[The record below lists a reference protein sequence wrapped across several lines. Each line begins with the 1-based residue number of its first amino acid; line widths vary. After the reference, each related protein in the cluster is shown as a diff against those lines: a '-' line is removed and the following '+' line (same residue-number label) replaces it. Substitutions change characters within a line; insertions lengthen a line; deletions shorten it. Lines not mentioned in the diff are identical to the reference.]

1 MNVLVTGG
9 TGIIGVN
16 VVRQLVERGDRVVI
30 FDRKTDS
37 GFLHDIA
44 SDHVH
49 VPGDLLDL
57 PWLMETLRTHG
68 IDRIVHLG
76 AVMTPHHATHPFMLS
91 KINLEGTLNV
101 FEAAKLCDVPRVI
114 FGSTRGVIA
123 RTEGTEYGHP
133 RYKPVPA
140 GFTGPRLPLTILKH
154 AAEELGLCYA
164 RNGFLEFCAI
174 RFADFYGAERVIKP
188 ERSQA
193 NVFNDVI
200 LAACRGRP
208 VSVSGGDQMFD
219 PIYIRDCGAGIVAAC
234 GVDVLPARVYQLGGG
249 RGVRFADAV
258 DAVREAFP
266 DARIDV
272 EGGFDFARG
281 EKDPNYCVLDIEE
294 ARRDLGFEPTFD
306 LAAGLKDFAAT
317 LARFDALHDG
327 SDDSA
332 TTRSR

>member
-16 VVRQLVERGDRVVI
+16 VVRQLVERGDRVAV

-37 GFLHDIA
+37 GFLHDLA
-44 SDHVH
+44 EAYVH

-57 PWLMETLRTHG
+57 PWLIETIQEHR

-76 AVMTPHHATHPFMLS
+76 AVMAPHHGTHPYMMS

-101 FEAAKLCDVPRVI
+101 FEAAKLCGVPRVI

-133 RYKPVPA
+133 SYKPVPA
-140 GFTGPRLPLTILKH
+140 SFTGPRLPLTILKR
-154 AAEELGLCYA
+154 AAEELGVSYA
-164 RNGFLEFCAI
+164 RNGFFEFCAV

-200 LAACRGRP
+200 LAACRGR
-208 VSVSGGDQMFD
+208 SMSLAGGDQVFD
-219 PIYIRDCGAGIVAAC
+219 PIYIHDCGAGV
-234 GVDVLPARVYQLGGG
+234 G
-249 RGVRFADAV
+249 
-258 DAVREAFP
+258 
-266 DARIDV
+266 
-272 EGGFDFARG
+272 
-281 EKDPNYCVLDIEE
+281 
-294 ARRDLGFEPTFD
+294 
-306 LAAGLKDFAAT
+306 
-317 LARFDALHDG
+317 
-327 SDDSA
+327 
-332 TTRSR
+332 

>member
-16 VVRQLVERGDRVVI
+16 VVRQLIERGDLVTV

-37 GFLHDIA
+37 GFLRDLVNDYA
-44 SDHVH
+44 H

-57 PWLMETLRTHG
+57 PWLIETIQEHR

-76 AVMTPHHATHPFMLS
+76 AVMAPHHATHPHMMS

-101 FEAAKLCDVPRVI
+101 FEAAKLCGVPRVI

-123 RTEGTEYGHP
+123 RTDGTEYGHP
-133 RYKPVPA
+133 SYKPVPA
-140 GFTGPRLPLTILKH
+140 SFSGPRLPLTILKH

-164 RNGFLEFCAI
+164 RNGFFEFCAI

-200 LAACRGRP
+200 LAACRGQ
-208 VSVSGGDQMFD
+208 SMSLAGGDQMFD
-219 PIYIRDCGAGIVAAC
+219 PIYIRDCGAGVVAAC
-234 GVDVLPARVYQLGGG
+234 TVETLPAKVYQLGGG

-258 DAVREAFP
+258 ETVRGIFP
-266 DARIDV
+266 KARIEL
-272 EGGFDFARG
+272 EGGFNFARA
-281 EKDPNYCVLDIEE
+281 EKDPNYCVLDIED

-306 LAAGLKDFAAT
+306 LAAGLKDFVAV
-317 LARFDALHDG
+317 LQRFETTGAQPG
-327 SDDSA
+327 KSA
-332 TTRSR
+332 IA